1 MRDINLVA
9 RGACAGLWLWA
20 GTLAGAQAPA
30 APTPERT
37 VVLKA
42 AREVMLKAR
51 YCDLVT
57 IGPAGQP
64 HARPVDPFA
73 PEDGLTVWIA
83 TNPASR
89 KVREIRDDARVT
101 LMYLDPAGDGY
112 VTLIGKA
119 TLVNDPVEK
128 ARRWKDDWLAFYK
141 DKNRGDDYLL
151 VRVVP
156 SRVEIVSGAHGIAN
170 DPQTWRPVSVELP

>member
-1 MRDINLVA
+1 MPDIKLVA
-9 RGACAGLWLWA
+9 RGACAGLWLSA
-20 GTLAGAQAPA
+20 GVLAAQAP
-30 APTPERT
+30 TPDRSA
-37 VVLKA
+37 VLKA

-57 IGPAGQP
+57 IGPGGQP
-64 HARPVDPFA
+64 QARPVDPFP
-73 PEDGLTVWIA
+73 PEDGLVVWIA

-151 VRVVP
+151 IRVIP

-170 DPQTWRPVSVELP
+170 DPRTWRPVSVDLP

>member
-1 MRDINLVA
+1 MLEVKLVA

-20 GTLAGAQAPA
+20 GVLAGGEPSPA
-30 APTPERT
+30 AAPGRAAI
-37 VVLKA
+37 LKA
-42 AREVMLKAR
+42 AREVMVKAR

-64 HARPVDPFA
+64 QARPVDPFA

-101 LMYLDPAGDGY
+101 LMYLDPSGDGY

-119 TLVNDPVEK
+119 TLVSDPAEK

-151 VRVVP
+151 IRVVP

-170 DPQTWRPVSVELP
+170 DPQTWRPTSIDLP